1 MHKLLTWQCI
11 SPHTM
16 MGVDTGCTL
25 DSSNRRSHTRH
36 SFLRE
41 REEGGKGEGRE
52 GGREAEEGER
62 EKGEKKGES

>member
-16 MGVDTGCTL
+16 MGVDTGCAL

-36 SFLRE
+36 SFLERGKKEE
-41 REEGGKGEGRE
+41 REKVGSE
-52 GGREAEEGER
+52 GGREG
-62 EKGEKKGES
+62 